1 MIAVLGASGQLGRA
15 LVERCAFEEI
25 PFTAF
30 EHSVLDVADA
40 AALREAIAPEQFDCI
55 INCAAY
61 TAVDAAETHP
71 AEAYRVNAHAPLAIA
86 RTDVPVLHVSTDY
99 VFSGESDSPY
109 ETTDPARPLGVYG
122 ASKRA
127 GEVHLL
133 EGGFSGAV
141 VRTAWLYSAR
151 EGTRNFLHTVRRLA
165 AERGHLRVVDD
176 QTGTPTLAE
185 DLAEALLALY
195 RRGAHRA
202 PMRILHFTNAGSTTW
217 CGFARAILEAS
228 GSSATV
234 DAIRTEDYPLPAARP
249 RRSVLS
255 LESLRPFGIAPRPWR
270 EALEAALKIQS

>member
-15 LVERCAFEEI
+15 VIERCALDGI
-25 PFTAF
+25 PFAAF
-30 EHSVLDVADA
+30 DRSALDVADA
-40 AALREAIAPEQFDCI
+40 AALRETVTPERFDCI
-55 INCAAY
+55 LNCAAY

-71 AEAYRVNAHAPLAIA
+71 AEAYLVNAHAPLAMA
-86 RTDVPVLHVSTDY
+86 RTGVPVLHVSTDY
-99 VFSGESDSPY
+99 VFAGDSESPY
-109 ETTDPARPLGVYG
+109 EVADPARPLGVYG

-133 EGGFSGAV
+133 EGGFPGAV

-151 EGTRNFLHTVRRLA
+151 EGTHNFLHTVRRLA
-165 AERGHLRVVDD
+165 AERGRLRVVDD

-185 DLAEALLALY
+185 DLAEALLTLY

-228 GSSATV
+228 GTSAPV

-249 RRSVLS
+249 RKSVLS

-270 EALEAALKIQS
+270 EALEAALKNQA